1 MEKTWKPTTAGILSI
16 IAGALV
22 MLGGIIVAVVG
33 GSITGPG
40 AIPMMVFPLV
50 PRIFTLIAVPLIILG
65 AVAVAGGVCALKR
78 RKWGVALAGSI
89 CALVPPF
96 SILGILSI
104 IFVALGK
111 GEFE

>member
-16 IAGALV
+16 VAGALV

-33 GSITGPG
+33 GTITGLG
-40 AIPMMVFPLV
+40 DIPMMVFLSV
-50 PRIFTLIAVPLIILG
+50 TRVLTLIAVPLIILG
-65 AVAVAGGVCALKR
+65 SVAVAGGVYALKR
-78 RKWGVALAGSI
+78 RKSGIALAGSI